1 MTNEATINERRGAS
15 HIEALKERLPGVV
28 RNVEWQDHDQL
39 TVTVDTNSLPDV
51 VEFLYFGRGG
61 WMPMMVGNDERSII
75 GAYALYYV
83 LSMEE
88 VHESGIKTAIVTY
101 QTKV

>member
-1 MTNEATINERRGAS
+1 MNNEATIAERRGAS

-51 VEFLYFGRGG
+51 V
-61 WMPMMVGNDERSII
+61 
-75 GAYALYYV
+75 
-83 LSMEE
+83 
-88 VHESGIKTAIVTY
+88 
-101 QTKV
+101 